1 MLYFKKFIYRYSRK
15 PMFRSVIAAVIV
27 VSLSLAGAGCDYL
40 GFYARKLHWGAVHD
54 YQPSMKVLKRM
65 APEDTLLL
73 GGRIIKTEQHDKPL
87 LLVAVSNKYRKNEV
101 VALQTL
107 GIPADFYALFL
118 PHGDYDLYVFA
129 DLDGNRSFRRNEL
142 IGRTPPGAPVAV
154 TLDQS
159 RDNAVVQGPMI
170 VLDFDQP
177 GTARFR
183 LRVKVRK
190 ASYVYASL
198 DDRLFHPKLGTT
210 GLYNP
215 AGWMA
220 RVQGLLFGLEEYDE
234 DKTMVLFVHGVTGT
248 PRDFKFIVDGLDR
261 SRYQPFFFYYP
272 SGLPLDKLSAVLA
285 QTILFLDKSS
295 RNNRHNIVLVAHS
308 MGGLITLSAIQKL
321 AAEGM
326 PRSLKMYVSAS
337 SPYGGNK
344 SAKTWQD
351 SAPAFVAS
359 WRDMAKDSAFLQ
371 QLVRQPFPEDLP
383 FYLFYSYNDPSLL
396 KKYEGSDGVV
406 TVRSQLEPRIKKMA
420 TKVYGFDDTHAGIL
434 KSKPAREKL
443 MQLLDEAVSGRR
455 PAARRPK
462 RAGQR
467 SRDSG
472 S

>member
-1 MLYFKKFIYRYSRK
+1 
-15 PMFRSVIAAVIV
+15 MFRRIIAAAM
-27 VSLSLAGAGCDYL
+27 VSALILANAGCDYF

-54 YQPSMKVLKRM
+54 YQPSMKMLNRI
-65 APEDTLLL
+65 APENSLLL
-73 GGRIIKTEQHDKPL
+73 GGRIIKTKQHDKPL
-87 LLVAVSNKYRKNEV
+87 LLAAVSNRYRKNEV
-101 VALQTL
+101 VALRTL
-107 GIPADFYALFL
+107 GLPSDFYTLFL

-129 DLDGNRSFRRNEL
+129 DLDGNGSFRRNEL

-154 TLDQS
+154 TPEMSKDG
-159 RDNAVVQGPMI
+159 AVVDGPMI
-170 VLDFDQP
+170 VVDFDEP

-198 DDRLFHPKLGTT
+198 NDKIFHPRLGTA

-248 PRDFKFIVDGLDR
+248 PRDFTFFVDSLDR

-285 QTILFLDKSS
+285 QTISFLDKSS
-295 RNNRHNIVLVAHS
+295 RSNRHGIVLVAHS
-308 MGGLITLSAIQKL
+308 MGGLVSLSAIQKL
-321 AAEGM
+321 AAEGL

-344 SAKTWQD
+344 SAQTWQD
-351 SAPAFVAS
+351 SAPAFVAC
-359 WRDMAKDSAFLQ
+359 WRDMAQDSPFLR
-371 QLVRQPFPEDLP
+371 QLAGQPFPENLP
-383 FYLFYSYNDPSLL
+383 FYLFYGYNDPSLL
-396 KKYEGSDGVV
+396 KKYEKSDGVV
-406 TVRSQLEPRIKKMA
+406 TVQSQLEPRIKDMA
-420 TKVYGFDDTHAGIL
+420 TKIYGFNDTHAGIL
-434 KSKPAREKL
+434 KSKPAREKFI
-443 MQLLDEAVSGRR
+443 QLLEEASSGHR

-462 RAGQR
+462 NAEPG
-467 SRDSG
+467 SRYSG

>member
-1 MLYFKKFIYRYSRK
+1 MLLFKRFHYTSFHK
-15 PMFRSVIAAVIV
+15 PMFRRIIAAAMVT
-27 VSLSLAGAGCDYL
+27 SLILANAGCDYL
-40 GFYARKLHWGAVHD
+40 GFYTRKLHWGAVHD
-54 YQPSMKVLKRM
+54 YQPSMKVFKRI
-65 APEDTLLL
+65 APEDSLLL
-73 GGRIIKTEQHDKPL
+73 GGRIIKTEVNDKPL

-107 GIPADFYALFL
+107 GVPADFYALFL

-154 TLDQS
+154 TPEMSKDG
-159 RDNAVVQGPMI
+159 AVVEGPMI
-170 VLDFDQP
+170 VVDFNQP

-198 DDRLFHPKLGTT
+198 DDKFFHPRLGTA

-220 RVQGLLFGLEEYDE
+220 RVQGLLFGLEEYDAG
-234 DKTMVLFVHGVTGT
+234 KTMVLFVHGVTGT
-248 PRDFKFIVDGLDR
+248 PRDFKFFVDSLDR

-285 QTILFLDKSS
+285 QTISFLDKSS
-295 RNNRHNIVLVAHS
+295 RNNRHGIVLVAHS
-308 MGGLITLSAIQKL
+308 MGGLISLSAIQKL
-321 AAEGM
+321 AAEGL
-326 PRSLKMYVSAS
+326 PRSLKMFVSAS

-344 SAKTWQD
+344 SAQTWQD

-359 WRDMAKDSAFLQ
+359 WRDMAKDSPFLR
-371 QLVRQPFPEDLP
+371 QLVGQPFPEDLP
-383 FYLFYSYNDPSLL
+383 FYLFYSYNDPSTL
-396 KKYEGSDGVV
+396 KRHEGNDGVV
-406 TVRSQLEPRIKKMA
+406 TVRSQLEPGIKEKA
-420 TKVYGFDDTHAGIL
+420 SNVYGFNDTHAGIL
-434 KSKPAREKL
+434 KSIRAREKL
-443 MQLLDEAVSGRR
+443 LQLLDEVMSEHR
-455 PAARRPK
+455 PAAGP
-462 RAGQR
+462 GNT
-467 SRDSG
+467 G